1 MEKVSLLTRVIF
13 HISNI
18 LLIALYLYPGSI
30 MGCLLYGN
38 IQKQPQ
44 ITSDYVLFSSN
55 HIYAFLI
62 LSILGLFSY
71 YSKNIKILFLYL
83 FFISIFL
90 ELLHYVIPQ
99 RSFEF
104 KDLFGNFFGV
114 LIIFLVFN
122 IYKFFKKILLLSL
135 F

>member
-1 MEKVSLLTRVIF
+1 MKKLSLLTKIIF

-18 LLIALYLYPGSI
+18 SLIVMYLFPGSI
-30 MGCLLYGN
+30 LGWLLYGN

-122 IYKFFKKILLLSL
+122 IYKFFKKIL
-135 F
+135 

>member
-1 MEKVSLLTRVIF
+1 MKKVSLLTRVIF

-18 LLIALYLYPGSI
+18 LLIALYIYPGSI
-30 MGCLLYGN
+30 MGWLLYGN

-44 ITSDYVLFSSN
+44 ITSDFIFSSN
-55 HIYAFLI
+55 HVYAFLI

-71 YSKNIKILFLYL
+71 YRKNIKILFLYL

-99 RSFEF
+99 RSFEY

-114 LIIFLVFN
+114 LIVFLLFN
-122 IYKFFKKILLLSL
+122 FYKFFKKVYD
-135 F
+135 